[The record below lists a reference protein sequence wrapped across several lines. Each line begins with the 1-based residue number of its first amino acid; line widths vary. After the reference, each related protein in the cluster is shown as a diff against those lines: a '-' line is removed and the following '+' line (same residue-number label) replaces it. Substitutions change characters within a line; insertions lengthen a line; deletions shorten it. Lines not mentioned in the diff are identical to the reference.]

1 MLMITLA
8 DYWLLY
14 SLCSVILTTAEL
26 SVASAAD
33 RVQQVLGFLFR
44 QQPEPGRGPQEDGG
58 GAPHGG
64 GDSGLGHL
72 QKL

>member
-1 MLMITLA
+1 MVMGARLIHK
-8 DYWLLY
+8 
-14 SLCSVILTTAEL
+14 
-26 SVASAAD
+26 AD

-44 QQPEPGRGPQEDGG
+44 QQPEPGRGPQEDRG

-64 GDSGLGHL
+64 GDGGLGHL